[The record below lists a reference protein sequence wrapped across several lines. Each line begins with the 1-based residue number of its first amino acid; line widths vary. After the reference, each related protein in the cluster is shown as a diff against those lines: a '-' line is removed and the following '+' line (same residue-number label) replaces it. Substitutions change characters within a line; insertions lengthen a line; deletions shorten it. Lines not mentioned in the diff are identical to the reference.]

1 VAPGEVLTGRVPPGL
16 SDGAPGYRIGEPSPL
31 ILHLGA
37 ALSAYTFALLV
48 APRADS
54 PDFRWAGSL
63 ADEAKGLGGLDQ
75 IEVAHDIARRL
86 TAMLAGIDAWQRHPY
101 RRALADPPAIWEAG
115 CSRLL
120 DYGATPEAADPAGP
134 PVLVLPSLINR
145 AYILDL
151 LPGRSMLR
159 WLATQGLRPL
169 LLDWGT
175 PGREEAGF
183 DLADYGR
190 ERLMPALAAARR
202 LGGAPVPVMGY
213 CMGGTLAVGL
223 AARRPDDVSALVT
236 IGAPWDFT
244 STRGMAGGCRAA
256 IRAEGA
262 DDADRLIDGLGAA
275 FGLVPVGFL
284 QTVFAL
290 VNPMQA
296 ALKFQKLARLDP
308 NGAAARHFVAI
319 EDWLSD
325 GVPMPAEAAKDLLVG
340 WQIRNRT
347 ARGEWHFLGGR
358 VDPGRVSAPALVFCG
373 ERDTIA
379 PPALATPLGAALPRA
394 RTVRPQTGH
403 VGMVVG
409 SVARPQIWRPAAAFL
424 AAHRG

>member
-1 VAPGEVLTGRVPPGL
+1 MASGEVLTGRIPG
-16 SDGAPGYRIGEPSPL
+16 AVAEHRVGEPSPL
-31 ILHLGA
+31 IFHLGA
-37 ALSAYTFALLV
+37 ALSAYTFALLA

-54 PDFRWAGSL
+54 PEFLWGAGL
-63 ADEAKGLGGLDQ
+63 ADEAGGLGELDQ
-75 IEVAHDIARRL
+75 IAVARDIARRL
-86 TAMLAGIDAWQRHPY
+86 TATVAGIEAWQRHPY
-101 RRALADPPAIWEAG
+101 RRTLGDPPAIWAAG

-120 DYGATPEAADPAGP
+120 DYGATPEASDPAGP
-134 PVLVLPSLINR
+134 PVLVVPSLINR
-145 AYILDL
+145 AYVLDL
-151 LPGRSMLR
+151 LPGHSMLR
-159 WLATQGLRPL
+159 WLAGQGLRPL

-175 PGREEAGF
+175 PGREEMAF
-183 DLADYGR
+183 DLAGYGR
-190 ERLMPALAAARR
+190 ERLLPALAAARR
-202 LGGAPVPVMGY
+202 LAGAAVPVMGY

-236 IGAPWDFT
+236 IGAPWDFA

-262 DDADRLIDGLGAA
+262 AHADRLIDGLGAA

-308 NGAAARHFVAI
+308 DGAAARHFVAL
-319 EDWLSD
+319 EDWLAD
-325 GVPMPAEAAKDLLVG
+325 GVPMPAGAAKDLLVG

-347 ARGEWHFLGGR
+347 ARREWRFLGAE
-358 VDPGRVSAPALVFCG
+358 VDPDRVSAPALVFCG

-379 PPALATPLGAALPRA
+379 PPALAAPLGAALRRGRA
-394 RTVRPQTGH
+394 IRPPTGH

-409 SVARPQIWRPAAAFL
+409 SAARARVWRPVAEFL